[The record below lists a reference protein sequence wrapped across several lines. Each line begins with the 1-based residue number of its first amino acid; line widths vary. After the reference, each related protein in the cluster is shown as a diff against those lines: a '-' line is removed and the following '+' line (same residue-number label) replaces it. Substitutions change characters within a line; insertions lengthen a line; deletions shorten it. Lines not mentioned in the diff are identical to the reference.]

1 MQGSASTGLQGCIP
15 DYRAVNNA
23 WEYMVCCGDNTHFVG
38 YINWSNPADRG
49 KIVVCDGFL
58 WLLGNRVSARI
69 LACLGAHS

>member
-1 MQGSASTGLQGCIP
+1 MYQAPGLHLC
-15 DYRAVNNA
+15 DYLAVNNA
-23 WEYMVCCGDNTHFVG
+23 SEYMVYCGDNTHFVG

-69 LACLGAHS
+69 LTCLGAHS

>member
-1 MQGSASTGLQGCIP
+1 
-15 DYRAVNNA
+15 
-23 WEYMVCCGDNTHFVG
+23 MVYCGDNTHFVG

-69 LACLGAHS
+69 LTCLSAHLRQMIDSAHVWSPAC